1 MGAAFIS
8 TAILL
13 RFILMHL
20 CINELKVCLEVTHS
34 RAGGGSGGTETQL
47 GLGQTLP
54 KVHTAETY
62 RSDRRHRCEL
72 SALRTG

>member
-8 TAILL
+8 IAILL

-20 CINELKVCLEVTHS
+20 SINELKVSLEVTHS
-34 RAGGGSGGTETQL
+34 RAGGGSCGSGGTEAQL
-47 GLGQTLP
+47 GSGQTLP

-62 RSDRRHRCEL
+62 RSD
-72 SALRTG
+72 